1 MLLISCVERCGQGI
15 VAKLPL
21 DGEALER
28 ILAAKDWFL
37 SGITP
42 PGQPIITAVLCTACA
57 ERVVAP
63 DVLAELRRSRN
74 AS

>member
-21 DGEALER
+21 DGKALER

-42 PGQPIITAVLCTACA
+42 PGQPIVAAVLCTKCA
-57 ERVVAP
+57 ESVVAP
-63 DVLAELRRSRN
+63 EVLAEMRRGRN

>member
-1 MLLISCVERCGQGI
+1 MILIPCVERCGQGI

-21 DGEALER
+21 DGEELEG
-28 ILAAKDWFL
+28 ILAKKDWFL

-42 PGQPIITAVLCTACA
+42 PGQPVITAVLCTKCA
-57 ERVVAP
+57 ERVHAP
-63 DVLAELRRSRN
+63 EVIAEMRRSRN